1 MKNLKFL
8 VVVFFTITTV
18 LAFGWGA
25 TGHRAVGLISERY
38 LTAATKKKLNKI
50 LKGESV
56 AMAGTWMDDVRS
68 DSMYDHTADW
78 HWVTI
83 ESGKTYE
90 ESPKNPKGD
99 ILMTIERLIAEL
111 KTKKLSGKQ
120 EAEHLKMLI
129 HLIGD
134 LHQPLHVGCC
144 DDRGGNNVKVKWF
157 GDGSNLHRVWDS
169 EMIDGTKLSYT
180 ELADATGK
188 PTKEAL
194 SKLLKGTARDWA
206 NESMA
211 MRKKVYATGDGNL
224 GYKYSYQNLGSVKQR
239 ILEAGVRLAG
249 VLNTI
254 YGGK

>member
-1 MKNLKFL
+1 MKNLKLFAVAL
-8 VVVFFTITTV
+8 YTFTTTF
-18 LAFGWGA
+18 AFAWGA
-25 TGHRAVGLISERY
+25 TGHRAVGLIAERY
-38 LTAATKKKLNKI
+38 LSAAAKKKLNKI

-83 ESGKTYE
+83 ETGKTYE

-99 ILMTIERLIAEL
+99 IIMTIDRLIAEL
-111 KTKKLSGKQ
+111 KTKKLSAKQ
-120 EAEHLKMLI
+120 EAEHVKMLI
-129 HLIGD
+129 HLMGD
-134 LHQPLHVGCC
+134 LHQPMHVGCC

-157 GDGSNLHRVWDS
+157 GDNSNLHRVWDS

-180 ELADATGK
+180 ELANATEK
-188 PTKEAL
+188 PTKEKIA
-194 SKLLKGTARDWA
+194 KLLQGNARDWA
-206 NESMA
+206 KESMA
-211 MRKKVYATGDGNL
+211 MRKKVYAIGDGNL
-224 GYKYSYQNLGSVKQR
+224 GYKYSYQNIESVKQR

-254 YGGK
+254 YGK